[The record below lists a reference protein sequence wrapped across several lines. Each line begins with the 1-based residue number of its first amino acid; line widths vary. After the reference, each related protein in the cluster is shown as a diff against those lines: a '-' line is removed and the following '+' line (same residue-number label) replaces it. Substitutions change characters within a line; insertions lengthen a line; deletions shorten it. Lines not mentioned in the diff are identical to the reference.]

1 MFFNRKAA
9 AIAAFIALSLPIATI
24 AQISPGTQLTG
35 NIDQGFDSK
44 SAQVNQT
51 FTLSNVHS
59 SNHDING
66 AKIYGHIAKVRA
78 AGQGTKA
85 EIELAI
91 DKVNTQSG
99 GIYKVQGYVTNVQV
113 NTKSNAG
120 KEAGAAAGGALV
132 GGLIGNTTGAIIG
145 GAGGFLYAK
154 NSKQNVSIP
163 QGSLVTVSI
172 SSSTKV
178 K

>member
-1 MFFNRKAA
+1 MLRTHRAVAA
-9 AIAAFIALSLPIATI
+9 AFFAALLPLAAT
-24 AQISPGTQLTG
+24 AQISPGTTLTG
-35 NIDQGFDSK
+35 NISPGFDSK
-44 SAQVNQT
+44 SARVNQT

-66 AKIYGHIAKVRA
+66 ATLYGHVSKVQS
-78 AGQGTKA
+78 AGQGTKG
-85 EIELAI
+85 EIELDV

-99 GIYKVQGYVTNVQV
+99 SIYKVTGYVTEVQV

-120 KEAGAAAGGALV
+120 KQVGGAAAGALV

-145 GAGGFLYAK
+145 GAGGLLLAS
-154 NSKQNVSIP
+154 NNKQNVSIP
-163 QGSLVTVSI
+163 QGSLVSVKIT
-172 SSSTKV
+172 SSSRV